1 MHGFNRAL
9 RVSFIGL
16 ILSDI
21 ILGDHYTDLWAVHV
35 EGGED
40 VARNVAAKHG
50 FVFRG
55 QVRMERFCCFFGG
68 GGRGCWF
75 FLNFG
80 VQFVILKNCKEI
92 VLKAGIKKKTW

>member
-55 QVRMERFCCFFGG
+55 QVRMERFCCFLGWAGG
-68 GGRGCWF
+68 VVSF

-92 VLKAGIKKKTW
+92 VLKTGIKKTW